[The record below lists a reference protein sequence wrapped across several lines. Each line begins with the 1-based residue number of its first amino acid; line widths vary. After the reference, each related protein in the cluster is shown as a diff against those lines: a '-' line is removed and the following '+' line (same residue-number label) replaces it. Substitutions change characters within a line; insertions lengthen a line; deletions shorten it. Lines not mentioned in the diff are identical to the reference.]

1 MDMGFE
7 VMGSIIGTSLGLLYL
22 IHILSLRKKRIELKG
37 KVVLITGTTS
47 GLGKACAF
55 AFYEAGC
62 HLILAGRNRASL
74 EQLQAQLQSIQ
85 SSKVKGQRAEILE
98 LDLEDV
104 NIITAKA
111 EAAVQLFGKVD
122 VLVNNA
128 GVSYR
133 GQIEDTLLDVDM
145 KVMLVN
151 YFGHV
156 ALTKAFLAHMI
167 GSGGGSIVGISS
179 VQGRVAIPFR
189 SSYAASK
196 HAFQAFFDSLRAE
209 IHDRNVHVCVVSPGY
224 IQTNLSQNAI
234 CGDGSKYGTTDS
246 TTASGM
252 TPEEVARHI
261 VLAVIW
267 NQSEVICAP
276 VLHRLLIYLRPLFP
290 NLYFWIMNKRARK
303 QKKDYTKRS

>member
-1 MDMGFE
+1 MDMGLE
-7 VMGSIIGTSLGLLYL
+7 VICSGIGASLGLLYL
-22 IHILSLRKKRIELKG
+22 IYVISSRKKRTDLKG
-37 KVVLITGTTS
+37 KVVFITGTTS
-47 GLGKACAF
+47 GLACAF

-74 EQLQAQLQSIQ
+74 EQLQIQLQSTQ

-104 NIITAKA
+104 NKITAKA
-111 EAAVQLFGKVD
+111 EDAFQLFGQVD

-133 GQIEDTLLDVDM
+133 GQVEDTLLDVDM

-156 ALTKAFLAHMI
+156 ALTKALLPHMI
-167 GSGGGSIVGISS
+167 GSGGGYIVGISS

-196 HAFQAFFDSLRAE
+196 HAFHAFFDSLRAE
-209 IHDRNVHVCVVSPGY
+209 IHDRNVHVCIVSPGY

-234 CGDGSKYGTTDS
+234 CGDGSKYGS
-246 TTASGM
+246 MS
-252 TPEEVARHI
+252 
-261 VLAVIW
+261 
-267 NQSEVICAP
+267 C
-276 VLHRLLIYLRPLFP
+276 
-290 NLYFWIMNKRARK
+290 
-303 QKKDYTKRS
+303 